1 MLKKKTQS
9 AYVKCIFSALAVLFF
24 LAVLTVF
31 PNVWDNLA
39 KGLNPFVFK
48 AVPFAVI
55 LLSVGLIFCL
65 QQGISYVFYSE
76 RKGETVSFKTTL
88 RFFSPKRFVRLMKF
102 YASLGIIRLVLA
114 LAVFLPVGVV
124 FITAFLFFK
133 NGSPLP
139 STVIMWL
146 SFGASLIISLRL
158 YGEINSLL
166 FLSKYCFFENERG
179 RIKDIIEKSYKK
191 SKGKGDGIRR
201 LRQGFFLSFLSCVL
215 LIPVPFVICNY
226 KSALSEKAYELM
238 KNKSGQ
244 ER

>member
-1 MLKKKTQS
+1 MKQHTDT
-9 AYVKCIFSALAVLFF
+9 AYTKGVFSSLLILFL

-31 PNVWDNLA
+31 PNLWDNFGTDVNDFL
-39 KGLNPFVFK
+39 FK
-48 AVPFAVI
+48 AIPFA
-55 LLSVGLIFCL
+55 LLFVSLFVIFCIS
-65 QQGISYVFYSE
+65 QGISFLFYSE
-76 RKGETVSFKTTL
+76 RKGEKIRLKSCF
-88 RFFSPKRFVRLMKF
+88 RFFSPKRFFHLIRF
-102 YASLGIIRLVLA
+102 YFSLCFVKLVSA

-238 KNKSGQ
+238 KNKD
-244 ER
+244 R